1 MKKNDDKTNVMRFLD
16 QKNIPYIPHGY
27 EIEEGAPCDAVTVAG
42 LINKDISEVYK
53 TLVLKAGKGNFYVF
67 VIPGAAR
74 LDYKKAA
81 KAVGEKSVAM
91 VLSADLLGLTGYI
104 HGGCSPIGMKKLF
117 PTVFHEAVLD
127 LKTVTVSAGK
137 IGRQIEIEPALLL
150 PLVKGKTADLI
161 VNE

>member
-1 MKKNDDKTNVMRFLD
+1 MRILEQKKVS
-16 QKNIPYIPHGY
+16 YIPHGY

-42 LINKDISEVYK
+42 LIGKDVSEVYK

-67 VIPGAAR
+67 VVPGAAR

-117 PTVFHEAVLD
+117 PTFIDETAILFENIFVSGGKVGLNLEISPED
-127 LKTVTVSAGK
+127 LAGFVN
-137 IGRQIEIEPALLL
+137 ADF
-150 PLVKGKTADLI
+150 ADLC
-161 VNE
+161 

>member
-1 MKKNDDKTNVMRFLD
+1 MKKNDDKTNVMRILD
-16 QKNIPYIPHGY
+16 QKKVAYIPHAFEY
-27 EIEEGAPCDAVTVAG
+27 EEGAPCDAVTVAG
-42 LINKDISEVYK
+42 LIGKDVSEVYK
-53 TLVLKAGKGNFYVF
+53 TLVLKAGGGNFYVF
-67 VIPGAAR
+67 VVPGAAR

-127 LKTVTVSAGK
+127 LETVTVSAGK
-137 IGRQIEIEPALLL
+137 IGRQVEIAPKDLL

-161 VNE
+161 VE

>member
-1 MKKNDDKTNVMRFLD
+1 MKKDEKTNVMRILD
-16 QKNIPYIPHGY
+16 QKKVAYIPHGY
-27 EIEEGAPCDAVTVAG
+27 EIAEGAPCDAVTVAG
-42 LINKDISEVYK
+42 LIGKDVSTVYK

-67 VIPGAAR
+67 VVPGAER

-104 HGGCSPIGMKKLF
+104 HGGCSPIGMKKQF

-127 LKTVTVSAGK
+127 LSTVTVSAGK
-137 IGRQIEIEPALLL
+137 IGRQVEMAPADLISLINA
-150 PLVKGKTADLI
+150 KTADII
-161 VNE
+161 VEE

>member
-1 MKKNDDKTNVMRFLD
+1 MRTLD
-16 QKNIPYIPHGY
+16 QKKVPYIPHGY

-42 LINKDISEVYK
+42 LIGKDVSEVYK

-67 VIPGAAR
+67 VVPGAAR

-104 HGGCSPIGMKKLF
+104 HGGCSPIGMKKQF
-117 PTVFHEAVLD
+117 QTVIDE
-127 LKTVTVSAGK
+127 TVELCDTIIFRAGK
-137 IGRQIEIEPALLL
+137 VGYQVEMTPDTLSQMIDFT
-150 PLVKGKTADLI
+150 VADVTI
-161 VNE
+161 

>member
-1 MKKNDDKTNVMRFLD
+1 MKKDDKTNVMRILD
-16 QKNIPYIPHGY
+16 QKKLEYVPHGF
-27 EIEEGAPCDAVTVAG
+27 EVEEGAPCDAVTVAG
-42 LINKDISEVYK
+42 LIGKDVSEVYK

-67 VIPGAAR
+67 VVPGAAR

-91 VLSADLLGLTGYI
+91 VPSADLLALTGYV

-137 IGRQIEIEPALLL
+137 IGRQIEIEPSLLI
-150 PLVKGKTADLI
+150 PLVNGKTADL
-161 VNE
+161 VVEE

>member
-1 MKKNDDKTNVMRFLD
+1 MRILD
-16 QKNIPYIPHGY
+16 QKKTPYIPHHFDY
-27 EIEEGAPCDAVTVAG
+27 KEGDPCDAVTVSG
-42 LINKDISEVYK
+42 IIGKTTEEVYK

-67 VIPGAAR
+67 VVPSAER

-117 PTVFHEAVLD
+117 PTTFHEDVLK
-127 LKTVTVSAGK
+127 LETVTVSAGK
-137 IGRQIEIEPALLL
+137 IGYQVEMAPDELIK
-150 PLVKGKTADLI
+150 LVNGKTADLI
-161 VNE
+161 VRE

>member
-1 MKKNDDKTNVMRFLD
+1 MKKDDKTNVMRILD
-16 QKNIPYIPHGY
+16 QKKLEYVPHGF
-27 EIEEGAPCDAVTVAG
+27 EVEEGAPCDAVTVSG
-42 LINKDISEVYK
+42 LIGKDVSEVYK

-67 VIPGAAR
+67 VVPGAAR

-91 VLSADLLGLTGYI
+91 VPSADLLALTGYI

-137 IGRQIEIEPALLL
+137 IGRQIEIEPSLLI
-150 PLVKGKTADLI
+150 PLVNGKTADL
-161 VNE
+161 VVEE

>member
-1 MKKNDDKTNVMRFLD
+1 MKKDDKTNVMRFLD
-16 QKNIPYIPHGY
+16 QKKVPYIPHGY

-42 LINKDISEVYK
+42 LIGKDVSEVYK

-67 VIPGAAR
+67 VVPGAAR

-117 PTVFHEAVLD
+117 PTVFHEAILD
-127 LKTVTVSAGK
+127 LKTVTVSAGR
-137 IGRQIEIEPALLL
+137 IGRQIEIEPSLLL
-150 PLVKGKTADLI
+150 PLVNGKTADII
-161 VNE
+161 VEE

>member
-1 MKKNDDKTNVMRFLD
+1 MKKHEDKTNVMRFLD
-16 QKNIPYIPHGY
+16 QKKLPYIPHGY
-27 EIEEGAPCDAVTVAG
+27 EIEEGAPCDAITVAG
-42 LINKDISEVYK
+42 LIGKDVSEVYK

-67 VIPGAAR
+67 VVPGAAR

-117 PTVFHEAVLD
+117 PTVFHEAILD
-127 LKTVTVSAGK
+127 LKPVTVSAGR
-137 IGRQIEIEPALLL
+137 IGRQIEIEPSLLI
-150 PLVKGKTADLI
+150 PLVNGKTADII
-161 VNE
+161 VEE

>member
-1 MKKNDDKTNVMRFLD
+1 MRILD
-16 QKNIPYIPHGY
+16 QKKIPYTPHGY
-27 EIEEGAPCDAVTVAG
+27 EVAEGAPCDAVTVAG
-42 LINKDISEVYK
+42 LIGKDVSTVYK

-67 VIPGAAR
+67 VVPGAAR

-104 HGGCSPIGMKKLF
+104 HGGCSPIGMKKQF

-127 LKTVTVSAGK
+127 LSTVTVSAGK
-137 IGRQIEIEPALLL
+137 IGRQVEMVPGDLISLINA
-150 PLVKGKTADLI
+150 KTADII
-161 VNE
+161 VTE

>member
-16 QKNIPYIPHGY
+16 QKGVAYIPHCY
-27 EIEEGAPCDAVTVAG
+27 EVEEGAPCDAVTVAG
-42 LINKDISEVYK
+42 LIGKDVSEVYK

-67 VIPGAAR
+67 VIPGAER

-117 PTVFHEAVLD
+117 PTVFHEDILN

-137 IGRQIEIEPALLL
+137 IGRQIEIDPSFLL
-150 PLVKGKTADLI
+150 PLVKGRTADLT
-161 VNE
+161 VSE